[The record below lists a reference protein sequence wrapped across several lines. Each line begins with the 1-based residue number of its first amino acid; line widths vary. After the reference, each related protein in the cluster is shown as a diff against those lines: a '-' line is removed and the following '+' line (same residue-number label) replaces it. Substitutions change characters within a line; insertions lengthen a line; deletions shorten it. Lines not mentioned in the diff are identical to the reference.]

1 MTLVLAQGSLLSPF
15 LPLNKVV
22 KMSSQGGDKTLDLL
36 GLGGG
41 RRGRGEV
48 EGRLAALPRRRS
60 LGKEEEAWILLKAD
74 PLSKKTSTT
83 AGNVWVG
90 LLKAL
95 HRTES
100 MEERSIKI
108 DSVIHPFVQF
118 LSHGFANGPGW
129 SGTLNSL
136 TSASLVAPIT
146 DTMCC

>member
-1 MTLVLAQGSLLSPF
+1 M
-15 LPLNKVV
+15 
-22 KMSSQGGDKTLDLL
+22 
-36 GLGGG
+36 
-41 RRGRGEV
+41 
-48 EGRLAALPRRRS
+48 
-60 LGKEEEAWILLKAD
+60 LKAD
-74 PLSKKTSTT
+74 PLSRKTSTT

-100 MEERSIKI
+100 TEERSIKI
-108 DSVIHPFVQF
+108 DSAIHLLVMVF

-129 SGTLNSL
+129 PGTFDSL

>member
-15 LPLNKVV
+15 LPLNKVL
-22 KMSSQGGDKTLDLL
+22 KISSQTLDLL
-36 GLGGG
+36 GPGGG
-41 RRGRGEV
+41 RREREEV

-74 PLSKKTSTT
+74 PLSRKTSTT

-100 MEERSIKI
+100 TEERSIKI
-108 DSVIHPFVQF
+108 DSAIHLFVMF
-118 LSHGFANGPGW
+118 F
-129 SGTLNSL
+129 
-136 TSASLVAPIT
+136 
-146 DTMCC
+146 

>member
-15 LPLNKVV
+15 LPLNKVL
-22 KMSSQGGDKTLDLL
+22 KISSQTLDLL
-36 GLGGG
+36 GPGGG
-41 RRGRGEV
+41 RREREEV

-74 PLSKKTSTT
+74 PLSRKTSTT

-100 MEERSIKI
+100 TEERSIKI
-108 DSVIHPFVQF
+108 DSAIHLFVMVF

-129 SGTLNSL
+129 PGTFDSL